1 MRVNRSLGSRYVP
14 HDMLGRRAMGE
25 VYHGTVR
32 ESGAPVAV
40 KMLKAELVADTEVV
54 SRFVR

>member
-1 MRVNRSLGSRYVP
+1 
-14 HDMLGRRAMGE
+14 MLGRRAMGE